1 MFLKKNLSN
10 IFIVEYS
17 TLISYFNSII
27 FLKKVFKMKTQS
39 AFIFL
44 LLILTILSCTQ
55 KPTADPEYIKEIE
68 EWDKKRVERLREE
81 NGWLNLAGLFWLKEG
96 ENKFGSAKDNDIIFP
111 SGPDNI
117 GVFILKDSVVTIRI
131 NPQANVTNNGNA
143 VSEMILL
150 DDLSGNPTI
159 LQTGSLRWYVIKR
172 TKGIGIR
179 LRDLNAELVKNF
191 KGIERFS
198 VNEDWKIEASFDPY
212 DPPKK
217 ILIPDIVGT
226 VDEELCPGAV
236 VFNVE
241 GNEYRIDAIDSG
253 QRLFL
258 IFADQTSG
266 VDTYGAGRFMY
277 VDKPDSSGKIIL
289 DFNKAYNP
297 PCVFTKFATCPLPP
311 KENYLKLRIE
321 AGEKM
326 WGGMH

>member
-1 MFLKKNLSN
+1 
-10 IFIVEYS
+10 
-17 TLISYFNSII
+17 
-27 FLKKVFKMKTQS
+27 MKTQKLLL
-39 AFIFL
+39 AIFL
-44 LLILTILSCTQ
+44 LLTITSCTQ

-68 EWDKKRVERLREE
+68 DWDKRRVERLREE

-96 ENKFGSAKDNDIIFP
+96 ENKFGSANDNNIIFP

-117 GVFILKDSVVTIRI
+117 GILILKDSVVTVKI
-131 NPQANVTNNGNA
+131 NRGINVINNGNA
-143 VSEMILL
+143 VTEMTLL

-159 LQTGSLRWYVIKR
+159 LQTGSLRWNVIKR

-179 LRDLNAELVKNF
+179 FRDLNADLVKNF
-191 KGIERFS
+191 KGIERFP
-198 VNEDWKIEASFDPY
+198 VNEEWKIEASFDVY

-236 VFNVE
+236 VFVKD
-241 GNEYRIDAIDSG
+241 GKEYRIDAIDSG

-258 IFADQTSG
+258 IFADETSG
-266 VDTYGAGRFMY
+266 VETYGAGRFMY
-277 VDKPDSSGKIIL
+277 VDKPDSAGKIIL

>member
-1 MFLKKNLSN
+1 
-10 IFIVEYS
+10 
-17 TLISYFNSII
+17 
-27 FLKKVFKMKTQS
+27 MKTYKLLL
-39 AFIFL
+39 AIFL
-44 LLILTILSCTQ
+44 LLTITSCTQ
-55 KPTADPEYIKEIE
+55 KPNADPEYIKEIE
-68 EWDKKRVERLREE
+68 DWDKRRVERLREE

-96 ENKFGSAKDNDIIFP
+96 ENKFGFAKDNDIIFP

-117 GVFILKDSVVTIRI
+117 GILILKDSAVTVKI
-131 NPQANVTNNGNA
+131 NQGINVINNGNA
-143 VSEMILL
+143 VTEMILL
-150 DDLSGNPTI
+150 DDLSGNPVI
-159 LQTGSLRWYVIKR
+159 LQTGSLRWNVIKR

-179 LRDLNAELVKNF
+179 LRDLNADLVKNF
-191 KGIERFS
+191 KGIDRFS
-198 VNEDWKIEASFDPY
+198 VNEEWKIEASFDVY

-236 VFNVE
+236 VFVKD
-241 GNEYRIDAIDSG
+241 GKEYRIDAIDSG

-258 IFADQTSG
+258 IFADETSG
-266 VDTYGAGRFMY
+266 VETYGAGRFMY
-277 VDKPDSSGKIIL
+277 VDKPDSAGKIIL

-326 WGGMH
+326 WGGMY

>member
-1 MFLKKNLSN
+1 
-10 IFIVEYS
+10 
-17 TLISYFNSII
+17 
-27 FLKKVFKMKTQS
+27 MKTHKLLL
-39 AFIFL
+39 ATFL
-44 LLILTILSCTQ
+44 LLTITSCTQ
-55 KPTADPEYIKEIE
+55 KPNTDPEYIKEIE
-68 EWDKKRVERLREE
+68 DWDKRRVERLREE

-117 GVFILKDSVVTIRI
+117 GILILKDSAVTVKI
-131 NPQANVTNNGNA
+131 NQGINVINNGNA
-143 VSEMILL
+143 VTEMILL
-150 DDLSGNPTI
+150 DDLSGNPII
-159 LQTGSLRWYVIKR
+159 LQTGSLRWNVIKR

-191 KGIERFS
+191 KGIERFP
-198 VNEDWKIEASFDPY
+198 VNEEWKIEASFDVY

-236 VFNVE
+236 IFIKD
-241 GNEYRIDAIDSG
+241 GKEYRIDAIDSG

-258 IFADQTSG
+258 IFADETSG
-266 VDTYGAGRFMY
+266 VETYGAGRFMY
-277 VDKPDSSGKIIL
+277 VDKPDSAGKVIL

-321 AGEKM
+321 AGEKA
-326 WGGMH
+326 WGVMH

>member
-1 MFLKKNLSN
+1 
-10 IFIVEYS
+10 
-17 TLISYFNSII
+17 
-27 FLKKVFKMKTQS
+27 MKTQLTI
-39 AFIFL
+39 AL
-44 LLILTILSCTQ
+44 LFLILSVISCTK

-68 EWDKKRVERLREE
+68 EWDKRRVERLREE
-81 NGWLNLAGLFWLKEG
+81 NGWLNLAGLFWLTEG

-117 GVFILKDSVVTIRI
+117 GILILRDSVVTVRI
-131 NPQANVTNNGNA
+131 NPKVNVTNNGNA
-143 VSEMILL
+143 VSELTLL
-150 DDLSGNPTI
+150 DDLTGNPTI

-191 KGIERFS
+191 KGIERFPVS
-198 VNEDWKIEASFDPY
+198 EKWKIEASFDPY

-236 VFNVE
+236 VFNKD
-241 GNEYRIDAIDSG
+241 GKEYKIDAIDSG

-258 IFADQTSG
+258 IFADETSG
-266 VDTYGAGRFMY
+266 VETYGAGRFMY

-326 WGGMH
+326 WGEMH

>member
-1 MFLKKNLSN
+1 
-10 IFIVEYS
+10 
-17 TLISYFNSII
+17 
-27 FLKKVFKMKTQS
+27 MKTQKLLL
-39 AFIFL
+39 AIFL
-44 LLILTILSCTQ
+44 LLTITSCTQ
-55 KPTADPEYIKEIE
+55 KPNADPEYIKEIE
-68 EWDKKRVERLREE
+68 DWDNRRVERLREE

-96 ENKFGSAKDNDIIFP
+96 ENKFGSANDNNIIFP
-111 SGPDNI
+111 SGPENI
-117 GVFILKDSVVTIRI
+117 GILILKDSVVTVKI
-131 NPQANVTNNGNA
+131 NRGINVINNGNA
-143 VSEMILL
+143 VTEMTLL
-150 DDLSGNPTI
+150 DDLSGNPTL
-159 LQTGSLRWYVIKR
+159 LQTGSLRWNVIKR

-179 LRDLNAELVKNF
+179 LRDLNADLVKNF
-191 KGIERFS
+191 KGIERFP
-198 VNEDWKIEASFDPY
+198 VNEEWKIEASFDVY

-236 VFNVE
+236 VFVKDGKE
-241 GNEYRIDAIDSG
+241 FRIDAIDSG

-258 IFADQTSG
+258 IFADETSG
-266 VDTYGAGRFMY
+266 VETYGAGRFMY

-326 WGGMH
+326 WGGLH